1 MAFIPDNDTGIT
13 SELDS
18 TPQSQEAE
26 QALLGALLYDNEVY
40 HRISG
45 IVQAKH
51 FYNPIHVRIFDSIA
65 VLIERGN
72 LADAIVL
79 KNRFSQDET
88 LVDIGGVEYLALLL
102 DNAPPGSTAPEY
114 AKLILDMSM
123 RRELIRLAD
132 EMKGEAT
139 NPDSETDSQAQINKA
154 ESQLYS
160 LAELGGTQSGFV
172 SFENALIKSIEMA
185 SAAFSRDGH
194 LSGTS
199 TGLMDLDRQL
209 GGMHRSDL
217 IILAGRPSMGKT
229 SLATNIA
236 FNIAKKFKRE
246 RDDNGIEKTTEGGV
260 VGFFSLE
267 MSSEQLATRLLAEH
281 SQVPSHKIRRGD
293 ITAEQYE
300 HIRDS
305 ADEINRIP
313 LHIDDTGGISI
324 GALSARAR
332 RLKRMVGLDMIVVD
346 YLQLLT
352 GGAGMNSSTNR
363 VQEVSMITQGLKA
376 LAKELDIPV
385 LALAQLSRQVEQR
398 DDKRPQL
405 SDLRESGSIEQDADV
420 VMFVYREE
428 YYVAR
433 SEPSEGTEEHLK
445 WQEDMEQLHG
455 KAEVIIGKQR
465 HGPIGTVKLSFNPD
479 LTKFSNLAQ
488 DDRFDGGH

>member
-1 MAFIPDNDTGIT
+1 MAFIADNDTGIT

-26 QALLGALLYDNEVY
+26 QALIGALLFDNEIY

-51 FYNPIHVRIFDSIA
+51 FYNPVHVRIFDSIA

-114 AKLILDMSM
+114 AKLILDMAM

-132 EMKGEAT
+132 GIKGEAT
-139 NPDSETDSQAQINKA
+139 DPDSDSDAQTQITTA
-154 ESQLYS
+154 ESQLYN
-160 LAELGGTQSGFV
+160 LAEIGGTQSGFV

-185 SAAFSRDGH
+185 SAAYSRDGH

-199 TGLMDLDRQL
+199 TGLIDLDRQL

-246 RDDNGIEKTTEGGV
+246 KDDNGIEKTTEGGV

-305 ADEINRIP
+305 ADEISRLP

-455 KAEVIIGKQR
+455 KAEVIVGKQR
-465 HGPIGTVKLSFNPD
+465 HGPIGTIKLSFNPE
-479 LTKFSNLAQ
+479 LTKFGNLAQ

>member
-1 MAFIPDNDTGIT
+1 MAFIADNDTGIT

-51 FYNPIHVRIFDSIA
+51 FYNPIHLRIFDSIA

-114 AKLILDMSM
+114 AKLIFDLAM
-123 RRELIRLAD
+123 RRELIRLGEEIKA
-132 EMKGEAT
+132 EAT
-139 NPDSETDSQAQINKA
+139 DPDSEADAQDQINKA
-154 ESQLYS
+154 ESQLYN

-199 TGLMDLDRQL
+199 TGLVDLDRQL

-479 LTKFSNLAQ
+479 LTKFGNLAQ

>member
-1 MAFIPDNDTGIT
+1 MAFIQDNDTGIT

-114 AKLILDMSM
+114 AKLIFDLAM
-123 RRELIRLAD
+123 RRELIRLGEEIKA
-132 EMKGEAT
+132 EAT
-139 NPDSETDSQAQINKA
+139 DPDSEDDAQDQINKA
-154 ESQLYS
+154 ESQLYN

-199 TGLMDLDRQL
+199 TGLVDLDRQL

-305 ADEINRIP
+305 AEEINRIP

-479 LTKFSNLAQ
+479 LTKFGNLAQ